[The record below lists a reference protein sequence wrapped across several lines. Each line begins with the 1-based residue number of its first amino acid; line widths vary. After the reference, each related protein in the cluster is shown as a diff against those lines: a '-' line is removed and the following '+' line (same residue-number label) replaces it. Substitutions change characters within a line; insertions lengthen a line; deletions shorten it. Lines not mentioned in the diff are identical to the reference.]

1 MMRALPLVH
10 EAGGLMV
17 GTGARTRLRTH
28 EVEPSREFL
37 RCLPV
42 ARALSPPAEACD
54 VVLTFPAVFLFF
66 VCFSFFQKKRKEKK
80 RHSGVSWLVRRSCV
94 LRAQTARYGLFGTT
108 SRVEGCGF
116 KRES

>member
-1 MMRALPLVH
+1 MRALPLVH

-42 ARALSPPAEACD
+42 ARALSPP
-54 VVLTFPAVFLFF
+54 PGRAVM
-66 VCFSFFQKKRKEKK
+66 RA
-80 RHSGVSWLVRRSCV
+80 RARSGGW
-94 LRAQTARYGLFGTT
+94 F
-108 SRVEGCGF
+108 
-116 KRES
+116 

>member
-66 VCFSFFQKKRKEKK
+66 VCFSF
-80 RHSGVSWLVRRSCV
+80 
-94 LRAQTARYGLFGTT
+94 
-108 SRVEGCGF
+108 
-116 KRES
+116 